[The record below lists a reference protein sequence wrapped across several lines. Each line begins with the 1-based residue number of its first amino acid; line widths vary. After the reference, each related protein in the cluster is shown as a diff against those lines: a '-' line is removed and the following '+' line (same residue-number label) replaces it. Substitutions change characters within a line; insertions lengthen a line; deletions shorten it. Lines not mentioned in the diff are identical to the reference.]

1 MTTAEFIQS
10 NRTADVHQLA
20 LAASRY
26 AGIDMPY
33 ALTQID
39 AWQRARTKLPL
50 WAATEGI
57 VFPQSLPMEQCSSQ
71 VAAEYK
77 ARVWQGLPHSQEPET
92 TMTDLTAGF
101 GVDATML
108 GRCFSQLTLVEQNTE
123 LCSLARNNL
132 PLLGIKAANIINTTC
147 EEAIH
152 TLPHQNLIFID
163 PARRDSN
170 GRKTVLLSDCS
181 PDITMLQD
189 TLLERADYV
198 MAKLSPMLDVT
209 SVVRSLSHIIAIH
222 IVSVGGECKEI
233 IAVMSRKYESEPML
247 YCVNLP
253 AATDGWHSTTDCQHS
268 TTDSQSSLT
277 TDENT
282 DIFSL
287 PLAELSGRESSL
299 SATTTHLSDHL
310 SFLPNHDNASDSPV
324 CYLYEPNASV
334 MKAGVFA
341 QIAIRYD
348 IHQLHPNSHLYVS
361 DTYIDRFPGRKFI
374 LSDICSLGKT
384 DQKRL
389 QQLGKANIAVRN
401 FPLSVAQLRQRLHLS
416 DGGSTYIFATT
427 LAPDNKKVLLICRKP
442 H

>member
-10 NRTADVHQLA
+10 NRTADVRQLA
-20 LAASRY
+20 LAVSRY

-33 ALTQID
+33 ALTQIE

-77 ARVWQGLPHSQEPET
+77 ARVWQGLPHSQESET

-108 GRCFSQLTLVEQNTE
+108 GRCFSQLTLVEQNPE
-123 LCSLARNNL
+123 LCSLASQNM
-132 PLLGIKAANIINTTC
+132 PLLGIKSANVINSTC
-147 EEAIH
+147 EEAIE

-181 PDITMLQD
+181 PDLTMLQD

-253 AATDGWHSTTDCQHS
+253 AATDGRHPAA
-268 TTDSQSSLT
+268 
-277 TDENT
+277 DENT

-324 CYLYEPNASV
+324 CYLYEPNPSI

-341 QIAIRYD
+341 QIAIRYG

-361 DTYIDRFPGRKFI
+361 DAYIDRFPGRKFI
-374 LSDICSLGKT
+374 LTDICSLGKT

-389 QQLGKANIAVRN
+389 RQLGKANIAVRN
-401 FPLSVAQLRQRLHLS
+401 FPLSVAELRQRLHLS

-427 LAPDNKKVLLICRKP
+427 LAPDNKKLLLICRKP
-442 H
+442 L